1 VAKRLNNAS
10 LAIVDKRREKANISK
25 VMHIIGE
32 VEGRDCLIV
41 DDMIDTAGTL
51 TQTAQALVDAG
62 ATHVIAACTH
72 PVLSDP
78 ANERIDA
85 SVLSKVIVTDT
96 IPRYTG
102 RNYSSKIEVV
112 TVAGMLG
119 DAIERIH
126 EESSISSLFDF

>member
-1 VAKRLNNAS
+1 
-10 LAIVDKRREKANISK
+10 
-25 VMHIIGE
+25 
-32 VEGRDCLIV
+32 
-41 DDMIDTAGTL
+41 MIDTAGTL
-51 TQTAQALVDAG
+51 TQTAQALVDEG
-62 ATHVIAACTH
+62 ATHVIAACSH

-102 RNYSSKIEVV
+102 RNYSPKIEVV